1 MYFVESNTGMELH
14 QGDFVEF
21 RTHNG
26 TMVDMVW
33 EVYNDNGWDLVKTF
47 SGFVTPLDQVVSV
60 EKFQ

>member
-1 MYFVESNTGMELH
+1 MELH

-33 EVYNDNGWDLVKTF
+33 EVYNGLVKTF
-47 SGFVTPLDQVVSV
+47 SGFVTPLDQVLSV